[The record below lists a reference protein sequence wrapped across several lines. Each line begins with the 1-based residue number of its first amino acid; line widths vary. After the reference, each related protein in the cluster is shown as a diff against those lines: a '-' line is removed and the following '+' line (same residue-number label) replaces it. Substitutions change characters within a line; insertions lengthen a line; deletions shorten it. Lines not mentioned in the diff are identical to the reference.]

1 MFSILLPVYNNQASL
16 ILALD
21 SILEQIQ
28 SDDELLVIDDA
39 STDNSAYILSCYFS
53 IHRPNIS
60 MRLITN
66 PINIGLA
73 ASLNILIALAS
84 KPYICRMDADDV
96 AFPNRLDIQ
105 REMVQQYPAVDIFGG
120 AVIPFLSFSEFV
132 NLQRYKDVS
141 REPCLTIIS
150 SFSIAFRNKLAHPT
164 TVIRRS
170 IFSELLYND
179 FYEKAQDYKLW
190 LDCAF
195 RSYSFGIIQVPL
207 LFYSAKSSSPTV
219 KKQLM
224 FALKARFSVLS
235 ISRPFFSLSLL
246 LGMLYDLKNLL
257 TIWFK
262 PL

>member
-21 SILEQIQ
+21 SILEQIH

-39 STDNSAYILSCYFS
+39 STDNSPYILNCYFS

-73 ASLNILIALAS
+73 SSLNILIALAS

-105 REMVQQYPAVDIFGG
+105 REMVQQYPAVDIFGS

-141 REPCLTIIS
+141 HEPCLTIIS

-170 IFSELLYND
+170 IFSKLLYND

-195 RSYSFGIIQVPL
+195 RGYSFGLIQVPL
-207 LFYSAKSSSPTV
+207 LFYSAKSSSLTV

-224 FALKARFSVLS
+224 FSLKARFSVLS

-257 TIWFK
+257 IIWFK